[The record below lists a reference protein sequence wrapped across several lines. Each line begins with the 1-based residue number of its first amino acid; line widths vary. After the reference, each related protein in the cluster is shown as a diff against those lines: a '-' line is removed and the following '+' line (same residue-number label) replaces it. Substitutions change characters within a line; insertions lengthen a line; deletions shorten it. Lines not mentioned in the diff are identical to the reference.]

1 MHNKI
6 NCEKMEEELL
16 MVLQDDKDWRNIVA
30 AAAGNGYC
38 LCSPL
43 LQSLLMMV
51 PGEAD
56 EDDVERCSS
65 R

>member
-6 NCEKMEEELL
+6 NCEKIEEELL
-16 MVLQDDKDWRNIVA
+16 MVLQDDKDWINIVA

-43 LQSLLMMV
+43 LQ
-51 PGEAD
+51 
-56 EDDVERCSS
+56 
-65 R
+65 